1 LLCSISTTI
10 FSQGF
15 CDRYAMTGHCTAWL
29 KVIGPAPLVHVP
41 ATVQLRL
48 GATALHELT
57 SLIGPTASHELISF
71 MGRCLIHDCFGAFF
85 QRIRAGNAIGTWSAR
100 QPVIAPHE
108 AVQDGVGHGRVA
120 DPRMPV
126 LDWQLAGDDGCLI
139 LWAGRSS
146 MISSILKVV
155 GTNYCEKCSYNSRQH
170 SYLSICMKLIKVR
183 VKNFRSVDDSG
194 EFDVGD
200 LTCLVGKNE
209 AGKTAILRALHGLSP
224 SDSFAY
230 DKTRDYPRRYLS
242 KFDDRHPDG
251 DSEVTISSWELDD
264 ADVGEVDAVL
274 GPDALTSR
282 VVTITSYIGATRT
295 TWSIPIDHKKVLR
308 NLEGRYGLSASDKAS
323 LKTAESTQS
332 ALKLLKELEEKTP
345 AQTALEQMI
354 ASFRGGSASL
364 KAIDILSP
372 RKPKFFYT
380 SHFDRMSGEISI
392 NKLNEDRQHNRVS
405 EGDRIFLDFL
415 EYAGTT
421 IEELRDAAKF
431 EELVAQC
438 EGASNDITDEIFEF
452 WSQNEALT
460 VKIELND
467 GRPADP
473 PPFNAGP
480 VAKIR
485 IENKNHRVSVPLSE
499 RSAGFVWFFS
509 FLAQFKQLK
518 KTAGNAIILL
528 DEPGL
533 TLHGKAQS
541 DLLRY
546 IESRILPAHQVIY
559 STHSPFM
566 VPAQRLADVRVVE
579 DVVDYTDPRRPIVKG
594 TKVSADVLSVDK
606 DTLFPLQAHLG
617 YEITQSLFVGRHC
630 LLVEGPS
637 DVVFLQ
643 AMSQALRARSRIH
656 LDERW
661 TICPTGGLDK
671 VTSFASLFT
680 GNKLDIA
687 VLCDLGAGDKSKVER
702 LRQSQILKSERVLTA
717 ADFTGQTEG
726 DVEDLF
732 DPVLYCNLVNQALCL
747 QKSQLLTPEGVAK
760 GLPSTVRIVKQ
771 VEAACRL
778 LPADVPEFGH
788 YVPAEWLMRNP
799 AALDSEAPEVKASL
813 ARFETV
819 FEAINQLLV

>member
-1 LLCSISTTI
+1 
-10 FSQGF
+10 
-15 CDRYAMTGHCTAWL
+15 
-29 KVIGPAPLVHVP
+29 
-41 ATVQLRL
+41 
-48 GATALHELT
+48 
-57 SLIGPTASHELISF
+57 
-71 MGRCLIHDCFGAFF
+71 
-85 QRIRAGNAIGTWSAR
+85 
-100 QPVIAPHE
+100 
-108 AVQDGVGHGRVA
+108 
-120 DPRMPV
+120 
-126 LDWQLAGDDGCLI
+126 
-139 LWAGRSS
+139 
-146 MISSILKVV
+146 
-155 GTNYCEKCSYNSRQH
+155 
-170 SYLSICMKLIKVR
+170 MKLIKVR
-183 VKNFRSVDDSG
+183 VKSFRSVDDSG
-194 EFDVGD
+194 EFEVGN

-224 SDSFAY
+224 TDNFAY

-242 KFDDRHPDG
+242 KFDERHPDG
-251 DSEVTISSWELDD
+251 DSEVSISWWELDD

-282 VVTITSYIGATRT
+282 VVIITSYIGVKRT
-295 TWSIPIDHKKVLR
+295 AWSVPLDQKKVLR
-308 NLEGRYGLSASDKAS
+308 NLESRHGLSTSDKAP
-323 LKTAESTQS
+323 LKTAESPQL
-332 ALKLLKELEEKTP
+332 ALKMLQELTEKTP
-345 AQTALEQMI
+345 AQIALEQMI
-354 ASFRGGSASL
+354 DTFRDGSASL

-392 NKLNEDRQHNRVS
+392 NRLNEDRQHNRVS

-452 WSQNEALT
+452 WSQNEALA

-467 GRPADP
+467 GRPSDP
-473 PPFNAGP
+473 PPFNAGR

-509 FLAQFKQLK
+509 FLAQFKQLR
-518 KTAGNAIILL
+518 KTTGNAIILL

-617 YEITQSLFVGRHC
+617 YEITQSLFVGKHC

-643 AMSQALRARSRIH
+643 AMSHALRARNRIH

-680 GNKLDIA
+680 GNKLNIV
-687 VLCDLGAGDKSKVER
+687 VLCDLGTGDKNKVER

-717 ADFTGQTEG
+717 ADFTGQPES

-732 DPVLYCNLVNQALCL
+732 DPILYCNLVSQALGL
-747 QKSQLLTPEGVAK
+747 NNAQSLTPKGVADA
-760 GLPSTVRIVKQ
+760 LPNTVRIVKQ
-771 VEAACRL
+771 VEAACKL
-778 LPADVPEFGH
+778 LPPEVPEFGH
-788 YVPAEWLMRNP
+788 YVPAEWLMRHP
-799 AALDSEAPEVKASL
+799 AALDGETSEIEASL
-813 ARFETV
+813 QRFENV
-819 FEAINQLLV
+819 FKAINHLLV